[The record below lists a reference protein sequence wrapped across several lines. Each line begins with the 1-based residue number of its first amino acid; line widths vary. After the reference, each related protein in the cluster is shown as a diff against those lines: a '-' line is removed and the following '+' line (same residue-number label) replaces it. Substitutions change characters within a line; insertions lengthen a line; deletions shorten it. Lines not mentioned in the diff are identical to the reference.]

1 MHRCASSNAVEAG
14 TPASHRLGEGSWRES
29 MSKKGKMFPGV
40 TRQVVI
46 SDDTHQLLC
55 EAAQHE
61 NKYIGELADE
71 IIRCELRQRSLRA
84 QESERVEAYG
94 YNPHMT
100 AVS

>member
-1 MHRCASSNAVEAG
+1 
-14 TPASHRLGEGSWRES
+14 

-71 IIRCELRQRSLRA
+71 IIRYELARRSLKV

-94 YNPHMT
+94 YTPHMT
-100 AVS
+100 AAS